1 MAMPKKKTAALAR
14 PVRRAGPA
22 RRASASASARP
33 AAKAPA
39 RMPAPAPT
47 AKADNGKGGEAPKA
61 DKAEKIDKAH
71 KVKVLRDSFTMP
83 KTEFAV
89 LQALK
94 QRASHGGRAVKKSE
108 VLRAGVLA
116 LAEMGDAA
124 FLAAIGAVPA
134 VKTGRPAKA

>member
-1 MAMPKKKTAALAR
+1 MATAKKKSAAPAK
-14 PVRRAGPA
+14 PA
-22 RRASASASARP
+22 RKAVAPRRASARP

-39 RMPAPAPT
+39 RVPAHVA
-47 AKADNGKGGEAPKA
+47 AVKADAGKDGEATRPE
-61 DKAEKIDKAH
+61 KAEKAEKAH
-71 KVKVLRDSFTMP
+71 KVKVMRDSFTMP

-94 QRASHGGRAVKKSE
+94 QRASNGGRALKKSE

-124 FLAAIGAVPA
+124 FLAAIAAVPA

>member
-1 MAMPKKKTAALAR
+1 MAVAKKKTVAAPTRAR
-14 PVRRAGPA
+14 KPAATKRAKPKA
-22 RRASASASARP
+22 AASASA
-33 AAKAPA
+33 AAHDDA
-39 RMPAPAPT
+39 
-47 AKADNGKGGEAPKA
+47 GKNGEAV
-61 DKAEKIDKAH
+61 KAEKPH

-94 QRASHGGRAVKKSE
+94 QRATDGGRPAKKSE

-124 FLAAIGAVPA
+124 FLAAMASVPA
-134 VKTGRPAKA
+134 VKTGRPTKA